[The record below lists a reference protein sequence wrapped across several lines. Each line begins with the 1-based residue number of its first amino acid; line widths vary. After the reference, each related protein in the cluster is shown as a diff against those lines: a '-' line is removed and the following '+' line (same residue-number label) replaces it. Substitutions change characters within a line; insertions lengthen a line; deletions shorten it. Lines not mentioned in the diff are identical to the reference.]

1 LSGSFFTSYRCHLP
15 SAFCMFAST
24 GENQTMLAFA
34 NAKINIGLNIT
45 AKRADGYHDIETV
58 FYPVKINDVV
68 EITDSDVL
76 QCVVQGIQFSG
87 AMDQNLCYRA
97 FKLLQ
102 QRHGFRNQQ
111 ITLLKNISVGAGL
124 GGGSSDAAHV
134 IKLINDKF
142 QLGLSFTEMEVHAR
156 TLGADC
162 AFFIQ
167 NKPVFAKGR
176 GDEFENLD
184 LDLSA
189 YHITL
194 ITPPVHVS
202 TAEAYAQVHP
212 KAVSRSL
219 PDLLQL
225 PVADWKGLVHN
236 DFEDSVNTKY
246 PAIKKLKDDLYQAG
260 ALYAA
265 LSGSGSSVF
274 GIFKEDI
281 RLPELE
287 NCNKVYYNV

>member
-1 LSGSFFTSYRCHLP
+1 
-15 SAFCMFAST
+15 
-24 GENQTMLAFA
+24 MLAFA

-58 FYPVKINDVV
+58 FYPLKINDVV
-68 EITDSDVL
+68 EITDSEML
-76 QCVVQGIQFSG
+76 QCVVKGTQFSG
-87 AMDQNLCYRA
+87 AMEENLCYKA
-97 FKLLQ
+97 FRLLQ
-102 QRHGFRNQQ
+102 QQHNFPNQQ
-111 ITLLKNISVGAGL
+111 ITLLKNIPVGAGL

-134 IKLINDKF
+134 IKLLNQKF
-142 QLGLSFTEMEVHAR
+142 KLGLSPGKMEAYAR
-156 TLGADC
+156 SLGADC

-167 NKPVFAKGR
+167 NKPVFATGR

-189 YHITL
+189 YHIIL
-194 ITPPVHVS
+194 VTPPVHVS
-202 TAEAYAQVHP
+202 TAEAYAQVLP
-212 KAVSRSL
+212 KPVQNSL
-219 PDLLQL
+219 PDLLSL
-225 PVADWKGLVHN
+225 PLTDWKGLVHN
-236 DFEDSVNTKY
+236 DFEDALNIKY

-287 NCNKVYYNV
+287 NHNKVYYNV